1 MKNNDILS
9 NKEDTEKVLDKTEIF
24 KKYQNKWITI
34 TDNDKVISAGSTLDE
49 ALDKAHRKGFKN
61 PIVTKIPDLKYDYL
75 L

>member
-1 MKNNDILS
+1 MQKAI
-9 NKEDTEKVLDKTEIF
+9 DKTEIF

-34 TDNDKVISAGSTLDE
+34 ADNDEVISAGSTLDE
-49 ALDKAHRKGFKN
+49 ALDKARRKGIRD